1 VTDDLKD
8 KQQAPNDGRP
18 WLMIAIN
25 ADNTVKVS
33 GHVDDR
39 VLSYGLL
46 SVAKDT
52 IKEWVQEQRPKL
64 KASILAHLN
73 RGKQKHLPRSL
84 KTREGFRNYTENAT
98 PSF

>member
-52 IKEWVQEQRPKL
+52 IKDFHDKQAKIDRVN
-64 KASILAHLN
+64 ASGGLIN
-73 RGKQKHLPRSL
+73 RLRSGMW
-84 KTREGFRNYTENAT
+84 K
-98 PSF
+98 